1 MPAGGES
8 ERGILGEQA
17 LVWRKAAKRQPLMGM
32 VQRQLELPAAPAVC
46 RARGLG
52 REPQTDLPEQLA
64 PRQAEGIATADP
76 HERFDG
82 RSFELGRRAADEI
95 AHALESAVAFA
106 LRDGGDRGFFT
117 PVANESQA
125 NSERGRFPFPIPRFP
140 FNRAPDIAH
149 IDIRQ
154 PQLDAVAHR
163 IAPQRVERVEAHR
176 LIIEERDVVLDRV
189 IVPEP
194 RRLVGE
200 QAERRSV
207 RLGESEL
214 TERDHLAED
223 FLCRGFGDAA
233 GDGTVTKFLPK
244 AGDEIVRA
252 AAAHGA
258 TQRLGLAGRES
269 RECLADLQH
278 LILIENDTKRFGE
291 ALAEQGVVHGWV
303 VRLAG
308 RVRAALCFAP
318 AHVRVHRAADDRPR
332 PHDGDLDGEIFEVAW
347 PATPDHLDLRATL
360 DLEQADR
367 VAGADAIVNR
377 GILEIDA

>member
-82 RSFELGRRAADEI
+82 GSFELGRRAAD
-95 AHALESAVAFA
+95 
-106 LRDGGDRGFFT
+106 
-117 PVANESQA
+117 
-125 NSERGRFPFPIPRFP
+125 
-140 FNRAPDIAH
+140 
-149 IDIRQ
+149 
-154 PQLDAVAHR
+154 
-163 IAPQRVERVEAHR
+163 
-176 LIIEERDVVLDRV
+176 
-189 IVPEP
+189 
-194 RRLVGE
+194 
-200 QAERRSV
+200 
-207 RLGESEL
+207 
-214 TERDHLAED
+214 
-223 FLCRGFGDAA
+223 
-233 GDGTVTKFLPK
+233 DGTVTKFLPK

-252 AAAHGA
+252 AAAHRA

-278 LILIENDTKRFGE
+278 LILIQNDTERFGE

-308 RVRAALCFAP
+308 RMRAALCFAP

-377 GILEIDA
+377 GVLEIDA